1 MLNIIYEDA
10 HMIVCGKPAGLA
22 VQNASFGKKDL
33 ESMVRTHLAEKD
45 GKANPYLAVIHRLDQ
60 PVQGIVIF
68 AKTKKAAASLSA
80 QVQDGRMKKQYLAVA
95 CGTANKKQGE
105 LVDFLLKDG
114 KSNSSEKVPEGTAG
128 AKKSVL
134 EYQVLKEQDG
144 LSLVKI
150 SLHTGRHHQ
159 IRVQM
164 AAAGTPLF
172 GDVKYN
178 PKAEKNQGLA
188 LCADHLTI
196 VHPVSGKTQEFFY
209 KPCGSGFEI
218 FT

>member
-10 HMIVCGKPAGLA
+10 HIIVCGKPAGLA

-33 ESMVRTHLAEKD
+33 ESMVRTYLAEKEQ
-45 GKANPYLAVIHRLDQ
+45 KANPYLAVIHRLDQ

-68 AKTKKAAASLSA
+68 AKNKKTAAALSS
-80 QVQDGRMKKQYLAVA
+80 QVQDGRMQKQYLAVV
-95 CGTANKKQGE
+95 CGQPDKKQGE
-105 LVDFLLKDG
+105 LVDFLLKNKKG
-114 KSNSSEKVPEGTAG
+114 NVSEKVPEGTAG
-128 AKKSVL
+128 AKKAVL

-144 LSLVKI
+144 LALVKI
-150 SLHTGRHHQ
+150 KLCTGRHHQ

-164 AAAGTPLF
+164 AAAGMPLF

-178 PKAEKNQGLA
+178 PAAEKNQGLA
-188 LCADHLTI
+188 LCADQLTI

-209 KPCGSGFEI
+209 KPCGNGFEK